1 MSTQTTSQTE
11 TVEETEKVSPVVE
24 SSEILSSIHELQG
37 ESESIKD
44 ILDMEKAY
52 ALEVATIMKQFL
64 DQIGRSYV
72 LDPSLFPRL
81 GHGVKE
87 VILTPQGVFFLAYN
101 NGLNVARTVDD
112 LTPESLIKVLER
124 ILPDVKAFLTERRQ
138 KLSARATTA
147 RENCWRIEKDSQ
159 LTQSSE
165 ILPKQAI
172 PIVIYAF
179 NLPFDKTAK
188 TILFSCFTEIV
199 NRSSCPCISFQIS
212 PQGEV
217 TSHVPKD
224 DKICIDL
231 LGQSS
236 S

>member
-11 TVEETEKVSPVVE
+11 TIEETEKVSPVVE

-138 KLSARATTA
+138 KLSARATQLEKIAGELKRIPSLPRAA
-147 RENCWRIEKDSQ
+147 RSSQ
-159 LTQSSE
+159 SKQTQS
-165 ILPKQAI
+165 
-172 PIVIYAF
+172 
-179 NLPFDKTAK
+179 
-188 TILFSCFTEIV
+188 
-199 NRSSCPCISFQIS
+199 
-212 PQGEV
+212 
-217 TSHVPKD
+217 
-224 DKICIDL
+224 
-231 LGQSS
+231 
-236 S
+236 

>member
-11 TVEETEKVSPVVE
+11 PMVEGEKEAPATE
-24 SSEILSSIHELQG
+24 SSEILTSIQELQG

-101 NGLNVARTVDD
+101 NGLNIARTVDD
-112 LTPESLIKVLER
+112 LSPDSLIKVLER

-138 KLSARATTA
+138 KLSARATMLEKVAGELKRIPSIPKSA
-147 RENCWRIEKDSQ
+147 RASQ
-159 LTQSSE
+159 TRNQ
-165 ILPKQAI
+165 
-172 PIVIYAF
+172 
-179 NLPFDKTAK
+179 
-188 TILFSCFTEIV
+188 
-199 NRSSCPCISFQIS
+199 
-212 PQGEV
+212 
-217 TSHVPKD
+217 
-224 DKICIDL
+224 
-231 LGQSS
+231 
-236 S
+236 